1 VLAVTRLDG
10 AVVGTGRPG
19 PVWQHMRDA
28 FRAHVGGFVAG
39 ATSGAAAIVQYPV
52 VLPLKIIGQAAPGLR
67 ERVLALIAPHATI
80 ETESVRER
88 SSGGARY
95 LSLTVTVQVENRE
108 ALEALYAA
116 LRASDDVVWAL

>member
-1 VLAVTRLDG
+1 M
-10 AVVGTGRPG
+10 
-19 PVWQHMRDA
+19 HDA

-39 ATSGAAAIVQYPV
+39 AASGAAAIVQYPV

-67 ERVLALIAPHATI
+67 ERVLALIAPHATV

-88 SSGGARY
+88 TSGSARY

>member
-1 VLAVTRLDG
+1 M
-10 AVVGTGRPG
+10 
-19 PVWQHMRDA
+19 WQRMHA
-28 FRAHVGGFVAG
+28 ALRAHVTRFVEG
-39 ATSGAAAIVQYPV
+39 ATGSAAAIIQYPV

-67 ERVLALIAPHATI
+67 ERVLKLVAAHAEI

-88 SSGGARY
+88 QSGGARY
-95 LSLTVTVQVENRE
+95 LSITVNAKIESRE